1 MKREKILLIFI
12 LSLILISGAN
22 LKKSYAAISLT
33 DIENKASA
41 FKNYSSKAS
50 ITKNDAENNL
60 EAVGQILVWIGGIV
74 SVVSVVIMGI
84 KWLTASPEQLAKVKS
99 QTVGLLIS
107 IGVIYAAMGIWNIL
121 IKILNK

>member
-12 LSLILISGAN
+12 LSLILISGVNA
-22 LKKSYAAISLT
+22 KKSYAAIKLT
-33 DIENKASA
+33 DIENKANS

-60 EAVGQILVWIGGIV
+60 EAVGQILVWVGGIV

-84 KWLTASPEQLAKVKS
+84 KWLTSSPEQLAKVKS

-121 IKILNK
+121 IKILDK